1 VPNSSVRLLL
11 LQESHGVG
19 LTGHFG
25 QKKTYELL
33 SDHFYWP
40 KMRRDVIRFVE
51 RCVTCHKAKSKL
63 NPHGLYTPLPAPKI
77 PWEDISMDFIL
88 GLSKNKNR
96 EILFLLWLID
106 FQKWLILFYATRA
119 TMLHMLPICFLEKS

>member
-1 VPNSSVRLLL
+1 MDESKVKAIKDWPAPTN
-11 LQESHGVG
+11 ESHGGG
-19 LTGHFG
+19 LTCHFG

-40 KMRRDVIRFVE
+40 NMRRDVIRFVE

-77 PWEDISMDFIL
+77 P
-88 GLSKNKNR
+88 
-96 EILFLLWLID
+96 
-106 FQKWLILFYATRA
+106 
-119 TMLHMLPICFLEKS
+119 